1 MNKNI
6 KNEKN
11 CLHKNPTNEN
21 LDALDSEIEVRVD
34 KISTLLDYLEDII
47 NRQINQKVLVDA
59 VSGYGYLEWLHVYN
73 DNFSVCY
80 TLPNSTSGSK
90 FKFDG
95 DNSLCRAVRQ
105 VLVNTDFS
113 NYVKLEV

>member
-6 KNEKN
+6 KNEKVLQN
-11 CLHKNPTNEN
+11 KDQEI
-21 LDALDSEIEVRVD
+21 DKIDSADEEIEIRVD
-34 KISTLLDYLEDII
+34 KISEFLDYLEYEIE
-47 NRQINQKVLVDA
+47 QQAGQEVLVDA

-90 FKFDG
+90 FKLDG
-95 DNSLCRAVRQ
+95 DNSLCRAVKQ
-105 VLVNTDFS
+105 ILVNTDFS
-113 NYVKLEV
+113 NYTKLEV